1 MPVFM
6 EIANGQVIEFLDE
19 QRFICAVILDKKGG
33 RYHVLTH
40 LGRELTLSDARFLHV
55 SSQKLPY
62 TDRDAV
68 LHGLEGIHARRNALL
83 GEIDI
88 PSLWELVKGEQ
99 EAWSCASLAQLVFTG
114 DTGPDHEAALIRSV
128 ILDHTYFKFKNGQI
142 VVQPAHVV
150 ELLLAHQERERQE
163 QEELARGVAFLKA
176 LWSENEQERRAA
188 LQQRETGG
196 LDALLSNIADFCIK
210 GDESHAAFKVKNIF
224 KQAGLLQPSAPFDTM
239 VKAGMWG
246 VHENLELARHGIER
260 GFGLKAMHQ
269 AAKIAEEPFERAGM
283 LDLTALHIF
292 TIDSSETTDIDDA
305 LSFRQVAAGYEL
317 GVHITGVGQ
326 RIPVKT
332 PLFDEAVRRA
342 TSIYLPDEIIPML
355 PEVLSAGAMSLVA
368 GEERPAISFF
378 ATLDEQANILKTR
391 VALSLIR
398 VADRFTYDG
407 VDESIRN
414 RQQPFETLLALCET
428 LQQRRIEAGAMPLP
442 IPDVNIRIVNGE
454 PEVSLQPIGPARFL
468 VSECMVLANRMAAE
482 FLRDNHIP
490 AIYRSQPAPKSKLI
504 SGISTDIKLNYR
516 QRRFI
521 SRGVISQ
528 EPDFHSGLGLEAYT
542 TVTSPLR
549 RGLDLL
555 MQQQIASFLNSGLPL
570 HTSADLESLAIYL
583 NEGLISAAMVS
594 SSRHRYW
601 LLRHLERRINQP
613 LRAWVLDELPQKTL
627 VVLHDYLMPVEMPK
641 PIGMAVTPDQDVT
654 VYVNRVSA
662 REGVLRASWSA

>member
-1 MPVFM
+1 MD
-6 EIANGQVIEFLDE
+6 IANGQVIEFLDE
-19 QRFICAVILDKKGG
+19 QRFICAVILDKKGS

-55 SSQKLPY
+55 SFQKLPY

-68 LHGLEGIHARRNALL
+68 LRGLEGIHARRNAFLN
-83 GEIDI
+83 EIDI

-99 EAWSCASLAQLVFTG
+99 EAWSCSDLAQLVFTG

-163 QEELARGVAFLKA
+163 QEELARAVAFLKS
-176 LWSENEQERRAA
+176 LWSEKEEERRAA
-188 LQQRETGG
+188 IQQLDAGG

-210 GDESHAAFKVKNIF
+210 GDESQSAFKVKNLF
-224 KQAGLLQPSAPFDTM
+224 KQAGLLQASAPFDTM
-239 VKAGMWG
+239 VKAGRWSI
-246 VHENLELARHGIER
+246 HENLELARYGIER
-260 GFGLKAMHQ
+260 SFGLKAMNQ
-269 AAKIAEEPFERAGM
+269 AAKIANEPFEKTGM
-283 LDLTALHIF
+283 LDLTNLHIF

-305 LSFRQVAAGYEL
+305 LSFRQVSAGYEL
-317 GVHITGVGQ
+317 GVHITGVGE
-326 RIPVKT
+326 RIPVKS
-332 PLFDEAVRRA
+332 PLFDEAIRRA

-355 PEVLSAGAMSLVA
+355 PEILSAGAMSLVA
-368 GEERPAISFF
+368 GEERPAVSFF
-378 ATLDEQANILKTR
+378 ATLDEQANILNTR
-391 VALSLIR
+391 IVLSVIR
-398 VADRFTYDG
+398 VAERFTYDG
-407 VDESIRN
+407 VDEAIQN
-414 RQQPFETLLALCET
+414 RQEPFETLLALCER

-490 AIYRSQPAPKSKLI
+490 AIYRSQPSPKSKLI
-504 SGISTDIKLNYR
+504 SGVTTDIKLNYR

-521 SRGVISQ
+521 SRGVTSQ
-528 EPDFHSGLGLEAYT
+528 EPEFHSGLGLEAYT

-555 MQQQIASFLNSGLPL
+555 IQQQIASFLNSGLPI
-570 HTSADLESLAIYL
+570 HTSADLEGLAIYL
-583 NEGLISAAMVS
+583 NEGLISAALVS
-594 SSRHRYW
+594 NSRHRYW
-601 LLRHLERRINQP
+601 LLRHMEKQINRP
-613 LRAWVLDELPQKTL
+613 LRAWVLEDSPQKTL

-641 PIGMAVTPDQDVT
+641 PTGMVLMPDEDVT
-654 VYVNRVSA
+654 VYITKVGA
-662 REGVLRASWSA
+662 RDGVLKASWNA